1 MIVMSYCLKCKIEY
15 PEGRLTCP
23 VCGNKLESNP
33 PCESDLPQQTVS
45 DNIEAFL
52 VTVNEGFPAK
62 MIEGSLRSAGI
73 PFIKKGHSG
82 SVGFTRFDTKYG
94 SLGADFYVPP
104 SELER
109 AKSLLPI
116 IDGVS
121 DEITDGLSEDAEN
134 INEVENTSGDV
145 ADFEKT
151 PVDLTDYNYKQDDD
165 LPRLSRSK
173 RIFSTLGFLLLIVI
187 VIFGVDYV
195 MNIIRSMLGYN

>member
-1 MIVMSYCLKCKIEY
+1 MIVMSFCLKCKTEY
-15 PEGRLTCP
+15 PEGTLICP
-23 VCGNKLESNP
+23 VCSNKLGSNP
-33 PCESDLPQQTVS
+33 LFESELPQQSGS

-73 PFIKKGHSG
+73 PFVKKGHSG

-94 SLGADFYVPP
+94 SLGADFYVP
-104 SELER
+104 SSVLEQ

-121 DEITDGLSEDAEN
+121 DENFDGLSEDAEN
-134 INEVENTSGDV
+134 TSVDA
-145 ADFEKT
+145 ADFEKA
-151 PVDLTDYNYKQDDD
+151 PVDMTDYDYKQDDD
-165 LPRLSRSK
+165 LPGVSRSK
-173 RIFSTLGFLLLIVI
+173 RIFSTLGFLILIVI